1 MTGLNSSKALPMVF
15 LILVAAWAST
25 ACVSASEGRRM
36 RQDIETLDARFVE
49 LSSSLASDRARLTE
63 LIQTAEIEIE
73 QVQVA
78 LEEAQGLLRRTNT
91 DLGGQVEGLGQEIQ
105 ELRGQLEHSD
115 FRLNQL
121 QEQLNLLIEDI
132 DIRFSTM

>member
-1 MTGLNSSKALPMVF
+1 MTRLNTSKALPLVF
-15 LILVAAWAST
+15 LILIGVWAST

-36 RQDIETLDARFVE
+36 RQEIETLDARFVE
-49 LSSSLASDRARLTE
+49 LSSSLAADRARLTE
-63 LIQTAEIEIE
+63 LIQTAEFEIE

-91 DLGGQVEGLGQEIQ
+91 DLGGQVVALGEEIQ

-115 FRLNQL
+115 FRLTQL
-121 QEQLNLLIEDI
+121 QEQLNLLVEDI
-132 DIRFSTM
+132 DIRFSTR